1 MCFNSFEVRQCNRGY
16 GICGMARDL
25 TQREMAEI
33 LSVAQTT
40 YSDYENDKI
49 NIPIETLKKLAY
61 FFDTSIDYLLK
72 VTDNPAPDERKK

>member
-1 MCFNSFEVRQCNRGY
+1 
-16 GICGMARDL
+16 
-25 TQREMAEI
+25 MAEI

-61 FFDTSIDYLLK
+61 FFDTSIDSVSYTHLDVYK
-72 VTDNPAPDERKK
+72 RQGCRRAVPAGLGQAGGISVFQQKR

>member
-1 MCFNSFEVRQCNRGY
+1 MQQRLRDLRED
-16 GICGMARDL
+16 RDL

-72 VTDNPAPDERKK
+72 VTDNPAPYERKK